1 MDYDTCTC
9 KSLTPKQTWPLHAF
23 VVDVAGKHMSYCAHT
38 MQATESKIRVT
49 VITGRYHG
57 GTILP
62 CLGLVIHFGTFDR
75 KDMAMFTICH
85 VSTH

>member
-1 MDYDTCTC
+1 MWSIFNYSVNGACQTDYDTCTC
-9 KSLTPKQTWPLHAF
+9 EISTPKQTWPLHAF

-62 CLGLVIHFGTFDR
+62 
-75 KDMAMFTICH
+75 
-85 VSTH
+85 